1 MLKQISMVLAILC
14 ASITATIFPAM
25 SEVNQPDPTAKEKL
39 IENVKKTSKSK
50 EINKNRGFH
59 RHGDMRRKGRFG
71 HDEQRRHK
79 SRFDG
84 RRHGKSD
91 ANYRRDGH
99 NRKYPRR
106 EQRMSQNRPFSRD
119 HRSSGIVKGKSG
131 SILPSKLAK
140 RLTSEQRQEVQQAV
154 RELRQQHQTQ
164 MKSKIANLLKE
175 YNIESPKPKGKK
187 ATVNE

>member
-1 MLKQISMVLAILC
+1 
-14 ASITATIFPAM
+14 
-25 SEVNQPDPTAKEKL
+25 
-39 IENVKKTSKSK
+39 
-50 EINKNRGFH
+50 
-59 RHGDMRRKGRFG
+59 
-71 HDEQRRHK
+71 
-79 SRFDG
+79 
-84 RRHGKSD
+84 
-91 ANYRRDGH
+91 
-99 NRKYPRR
+99 
-106 EQRMSQNRPFSRD
+106 MSQNRPFSRD

>member
-14 ASITATIFPAM
+14 ASITVTIFPAM
-25 SEVNQPDPTAKEKL
+25 SEVNQPDTTAKEKQ
-39 IENVKKTSKSK
+39 IENGKKTSKLK
-50 EINKNRGFH
+50 EINKKRGSH

-91 ANYRRDGH
+91 TNYRRDGH
-99 NRKYPRR
+99 SKYPRR
-106 EQRMSQNRPFSRD
+106 EQRMSQKRPFSRD
-119 HRSSGIVKGKSG
+119 HRSSDIVKGKSG

-154 RELRQQHQTQ
+154 RELRQQHQKQ
-164 MKSKIANLLKE
+164 MKSKIASLLKE

-187 ATVNE
+187 ATVGE